1 MYRMYLIIPI
11 KETIPIPNNNIS
23 KLLTE
28 APITEAITMNKNIIN
43 VAFTPSMLSL
53 VKSILYPQ
61 TNL

>member
-11 KETIPIPNNNIS
+11 KETILIPNNNIS
-23 KLLTE
+23 KLVTE
-28 APITEAITMNKNIIN
+28 APIAEAITMNKNIIN